1 MVQTDEVKSE
11 EIETTEP
18 EPALK
23 GKKISWAKLRRVDSL
38 NLEAERVS
46 HATSHGSKVWNC
58 LFLAHSKINIVSA
71 SPYILWYLLVLSFSL
86 KIISQSAKKLCI
98 MQFEKIKE
106 DGLVQSS
113 FFFFGGKHF
122 KKSLVARI
130 LDYFEGNKPKLP
142 IKAKRT
148 RTAEKG
154 LFLQK
159 IYYASHFA
167 VEIDRNYAHRTFS
180 KCSFFFS
187 K

>member
-1 MVQTDEVKSE
+1 MIIVVSF
-11 EIETTEP
+11 
-18 EPALK
+18 
-23 GKKISWAKLRRVDSL
+23 IS
-38 NLEAERVS
+38 LED
-46 HATSHGSKVWNC
+46 H
-58 LFLAHSKINIVSA
+58 
-71 SPYILWYLLVLSFSL
+71 FS
-86 KIISQSAKKLCI
+86 IREKLCI

-113 FFFFGGKHF
+113 FLFLGGKHLE
-122 KKSLVARI
+122 KSLVARI

-148 RTAEKG
+148 KTAEKG